1 MMMILIQSIYFL
13 QLLLFLVLLLSKI
26 TIMFNID
33 TVNYNLFIKTF
44 IKMYSCLFINNNNN
58 NKIIIC
64 YKLFIKMCYNFQFNQ

>member
-44 IKMYSCLFINNNNN
+44 IKMYSCLFNNNNN